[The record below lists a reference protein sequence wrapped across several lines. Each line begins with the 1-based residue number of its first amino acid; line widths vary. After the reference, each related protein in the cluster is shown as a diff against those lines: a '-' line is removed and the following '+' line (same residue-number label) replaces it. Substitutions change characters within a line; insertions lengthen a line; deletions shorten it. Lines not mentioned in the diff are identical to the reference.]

1 MLEVDRCY
9 RILEVEPGASLEE
22 VRQGYLDLIWVWH
35 PDRFAGNPRLQK
47 KAHCKLQEFN
57 EAHERLRSFLP
68 KPQKTDLRPKSKS
81 QMTPFP
87 QKPTSTESVTKP
99 KVHHSWVRDDRTNTQ
114 EFKRNVS
121 FKARDVGEW
130 LD

>member
-1 MLEVDRCY
+1 MLEVERCY

-47 KAHCKLQEFN
+47 KAHGKLQELN

-68 KPQKTDLRPKSKS
+68 KPQKRNLQRKSKS
-81 QMTPFP
+81 QMSPSP
-87 QKPTSTESVTKP
+87 QTQTSTHSMNQS
-99 KVHHSWVRDDRTNTQ
+99 KVHQSVDRDNRAKSKDSKPNTSY
-114 EFKRNVS
+114 KT
-121 FKARDVGEW
+121 RDVGEW

>member
-1 MLEVDRCY
+1 MLEVERCY
-9 RILEVEPGASLEE
+9 RILEVEPGACLEE

-47 KAHCKLQEFN
+47 KAHCKLQELN

-68 KPQKTDLRPKSKS
+68 KPQKRDLRSKSKS
-81 QMTPFP
+81 QMNPSP
-87 QKPTSTESVTKP
+87 QNQASPQSMSPP
-99 KVHHSWVRDDRTNTQ
+99 KVHHSWVRDEREATK
-114 EFKRNVS
+114 ESKRNIG